1 MIDRVRAGVHA
12 RLEYKWIVASVFVV
26 GLFMDIMDTTIVNVA
41 LPQLAH
47 DFHTTTAS
55 IEWVVLG
62 YLLSLAVWIPASGWV
77 GDRIGTKKT
86 FLFALAMFTTASVLC
101 GLSGSLNQLI
111 AFRILQGVG
120 GGMLTPVGTA
130 MLFRSFPPIER
141 ARASTVLMVPA
152 IIAPAVGPIIG
163 GWLVT
168 SVSWHWIFFINV
180 PFGLAGFVFGALFL
194 EEHREPTAGRFDMAG
209 FFLSGAGLAL
219 VLFGLSKGPD
229 LGWSSPVVLGTLV
242 TGLAMFVVLVQVE
255 TRIDAPMLALRLYR
269 ERMFRN
275 ANLVL
280 TVTYASFAG
289 VLFLLPVMLQTL
301 LGLTAFESG
310 LTTFP
315 QAVGLMIASQVA
327 GRIYPRIGPRRL
339 CGIGLIA
346 VAIATFAF
354 MFVGFGTDL
363 WWIRGLMFV
372 RGISMAFAFIPMQA
386 ATYANIEPADTGRA
400 SALFSTQRQVATA
413 LGVAILATIWEM
425 WTTHSTKG
433 VTDPAALRDGAMS
446 GFHAGWFAASLMIAV
461 GAVAAFTMI
470 RDADAASTMTARTV
484 PLEDVE
490 VGIALAE

>member
-1 MIDRVRAGVHA
+1 MIDTLRTKVHD

-41 LPQLAH
+41 LPQLAR
-47 DFHTTTAS
+47 DFHTSTAS

-86 FLFALAMFTTASVLC
+86 FLFALAVFTAASILC
-101 GLSGSLNQLI
+101 GLSQSLEQLI
-111 AFRILQGVG
+111 GFRILQGVG

-130 MLFRSFPPIER
+130 MLFRAFPPIER

-168 SVSWHWIFFINV
+168 SVSWHWIFFINL
-180 PFGLAGFVFGALFL
+180 PFGVAGFIFGLFFL
-194 EEHREPTAGRFDMAG
+194 EEHREPTAGRFDLAG
-209 FFLSGAGLAL
+209 FVLSGAGLAL
-219 VLFGLSKGPD
+219 VLYGLSKGPD
-229 LGWSSPVVLGTLV
+229 AGWASPVVLGTLL
-242 TGLAMFVVLVQVE
+242 TGLVMFVVLAVVE
-255 TRIDAPMLALRLYR
+255 TRIAQPMLALRLYR

-289 VLFLLPVMLQTL
+289 VLFLLPLMLQTL

-315 QAVGLMIASQVA
+315 QAVGLMMASQVA

-339 CGIGLIA
+339 CGFGLIA
-346 VAIATFAF
+346 VAVATFAL
-354 MFVGFGTDL
+354 MAVDFGTNL

-372 RGISMAFAFIPMQA
+372 RGLSMAFAFIPMQA
-386 ATYANIEPADTGRA
+386 ATYANIQPADTGRA

-413 LGVAILATIWEM
+413 LGVAILATIWET
-425 WTTHSTKG
+425 WTTHSTTG
-433 VTDPAALRDGAMS
+433 TDPASLRQGAMS
-446 GFHAGWFAASLMIAV
+446 GFHAGWFAASAMIV
-461 GAVAAFTMI
+461 LGAISAFVMI
-470 RDADAASTMTARTV
+470 RDADAASTMEARSV
-484 PLEDVE
+484 PLDEVE
-490 VGIALAE
+490 AGIALAE